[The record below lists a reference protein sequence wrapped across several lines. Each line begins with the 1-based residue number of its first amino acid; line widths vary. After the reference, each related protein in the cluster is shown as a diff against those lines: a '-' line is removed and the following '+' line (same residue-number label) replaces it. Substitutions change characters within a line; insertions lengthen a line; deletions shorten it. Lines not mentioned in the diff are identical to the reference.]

1 MKNNKGNSKLN
12 NESQMDNLDLSI
24 VGEVRGEEAY
34 NMLVSMSSGELIIN
48 HRKVLTQS
56 IEKAGIFSET
66 EKENMLKI
74 LNELKKYSSI
84 NPEDK

>member
-1 MKNNKGNSKLN
+1 MKNNKDNSKLN

-24 VGEVRGEEAY
+24 VGEIRGEEAY

-48 HRKVLTQS
+48 HRKALTHS

-66 EKENMLKI
+66 EKENMLKA
-74 LNELKKYSSI
+74 LNGLKKYSSI
-84 NPEDK
+84 NPEDE